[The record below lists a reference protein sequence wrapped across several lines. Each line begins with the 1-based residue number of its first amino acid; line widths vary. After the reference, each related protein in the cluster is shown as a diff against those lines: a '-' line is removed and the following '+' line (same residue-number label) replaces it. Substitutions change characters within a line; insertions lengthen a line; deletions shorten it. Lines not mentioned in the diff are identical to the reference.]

1 MNITVYWYQTY
12 DSAYQWHTCGMNV
25 TVYWYHIYDSTYES
39 LMCGI
44 NISVYWRHTSIHSAV
59 FGFTNQWWVST
70 HHRLLTSHV
79 WHNIWM
85 THVWHDHH
93 CVLMSH
99 IWLNIWMTHVWH
111 ENHCVSDVKEK
122 KNSLITG
129 SWSQRQH
136 CVLMWNIALNI
147 WRTHVW
153 HDHHCL
159 VMSRKKKLTYHWFVK
174 PKTALCIDVKYSTQH
189 MNDTCVYWRQPYE
202 WVMTH

>member
-93 CVLMSH
+93 CVLMSQ

-122 KNSLITG
+122 K
-129 SWSQRQH
+129 
-136 CVLMWNIALNI
+136 
-147 WRTHVW
+147 
-153 HDHHCL
+153 
-159 VMSRKKKLTYHWFVK
+159 KLTHHWFVK